1 MLISSR
7 TAGTDTSATAMRATL
22 LCIMTNP
29 RVYRMLMAE
38 IDQALEDGTIP
49 SGPREIV
56 TEAQA
61 KELPYLQACIKEV
74 SPHPFRLG
82 QQLISPLGSSMV
94 SAGNRGALQ
103 DGRPG
108 PGCGGHFS

>member
-1 MLISSR
+1 MLTAPR

-38 IDQALEDGTIP
+38 IDQALQDGTIP

-61 KELPYLQACIKEV
+61 RELPYLQACIKEV
-74 SPHPFRLG
+74 GLHASRLMPASNWIVRV
-82 QQLISPLGSSMV
+82 L
-94 SAGNRGALQ
+94 
-103 DGRPG
+103 DGIRR
-108 PGCGGHFS
+108 